1 MGSLSNSGFSFLK
14 KEEGCKLKCYN
25 LGDDGWTV
33 GYGHFFGKGKNPPKM
48 QYTQAE
54 VEAFFKS
61 DKKWCEGNVNKYFKS
76 GMTQSMFDAMFS
88 LAYNSGNVHEP
99 LRSAI
104 QKDPFNKQAI
114 TQAFINT
121 RSGGKFSKQLKARRK
136 READLYFSGGGGNGT
151 YNPEGDLE
159 EGGAANNSGEDEGW
173 NDSNISEG
181 GNLASTTSPTNNSAI
196 LPKNSDGTQQ
206 KSVPKI
212 WEEFGKTIELAELS
226 ISAGEGE
233 KVLNG
238 ELNGNQNT

>member
-1 MGSLSNSGFSFLK
+1 MGSLSNNGFSFLK
-14 KEEGCKLKCYN
+14 KEEGCKLTCYN
-25 LGDDGWTV
+25 LGDGGWSV
-33 GYGHFFGKGKNPPKM
+33 GYGHFFGKGKQPPKM

-88 LAYNSGNVHEP
+88 IAYNSGNVHEP

-104 QKDPFNKQAI
+104 QKDPYNKQTI

-121 RSGGKFSKQLKARRK
+121 KSGGKFSKQLKARRK
-136 READLYFSGGGGNGT
+136 READLYFSEGSGNGD
-151 YNPEGDLE
+151 GDLDATE
-159 EGGAANNSGEDEGW
+159 NDEGW

-181 GNLASTTSPTNNSAI
+181 GNLASSTSPTNNSAI
-196 LPKNSDGTQQ
+196 LPQNSEDSTQS
-206 KSVPKI
+206 KVPKI
-212 WEEFGKTIELAELS
+212 WEEFGKTIELAELY
-226 ISAGEGE
+226 IDAGEGE

-238 ELNGNQNT
+238 ETNGNQNG